1 MYPGGFISFQDG
13 KIQTVGQKMMD
24 GEESVGSD
32 PLPDSYHVIPG
43 MIDVHIHGADGADTM
58 DGTYQSMKRIANVL
72 PQEGVTSFLAT
83 TMTQTAG

>member
-1 MYPGGFISFQDG
+1 M
-13 KIQTVGQKMMD
+13 IQ
-24 GEESVGSD
+24 
-32 PLPDSYHVIPG
+32 LPDSYHVIPG

-83 TMTQTAG
+83 TMTQHRIK